1 MSVIEK
7 KKKNVQ
13 KAIASLITELKDFE
27 TLLESPPTCTE
38 ILNHE
43 AQKSRQEKSNVGFVE
58 RLGLDKNQLT
68 ICKNPMNEKQK
79 DCDFSEIGEKKM
91 KEMWKKVVCKER
103 EVEGQVKEVEFSKR
117 FVEER
122 AMELELRQ
130 KELDDGFRE
139 LEKKKMEIA
148 STIAGI
154 KCSYEGLIL
163 YFLVYVVGKC
173 WLCC

>member
-1 MSVIEK
+1 MNVIEK
-7 KKKNVQ
+7 KKKNVH

-27 TLLESPPTCTE
+27 ALLESSCTE

-43 AQKSRQEKSNVGFVE
+43 AQKSRQGKSNVGFVE

-79 DCDFSEIGEKKM
+79 DCDFSEIGEKKIQ
-91 KEMWKKVVCKER
+91 EMWKKVVCKER
-103 EVEGQVKEVEFSKR
+103 EVEGKVKEVEFSKR

-139 LEKKKMEIA
+139 LESKKMEIA

-154 KCSYEGLIL
+154 KCSYEGLFN
-163 YFLVYVVGKC
+163 YF
-173 WLCC
+173 